1 MPQFDYNNRRFAGIS
16 NSETGEVSSET
27 IFQYRQQGDIVW
39 ATYSGGSICFG
50 TLVAK
55 VDSGG
60 CLDMRYQHINQQG
73 ELCTGKCTSTPE
85 VLSDGRYRLHES
97 WQWTSGDC
105 SKGNSIVEELA

>member
-1 MPQFDYNNRRFAGIS
+1 MAKFNYDNRRFAGVS

-27 IFQYRQQGDIVW
+27 TFHYRQQDDIVW
-39 ATYSGGSICFG
+39 ATYSGGSIRFG

-55 VDSGG
+55 ADDKG

-73 ELCTGKCTSTPE
+73 ELCTGKCFSKPE

-105 SKGNSIVEELA
+105 SKGNSVVEELV